1 MSSDELFADEID
13 APGPSGGQMLLA
25 LIGLFAFVLVIV
37 GLVALG
43 GWAALVAA
51 VAVMIVGA
59 FAVTRYVQTI
69 SSTATSGGRGVS
81 GIAAAD
87 DTHSEISRHDIP
99 LGEPERNAAAATSE
113 DEHS

>member
-1 MSSDELFADEID
+1 MTAEQLSADEID
-13 APGPSGGQMLLA
+13 APGPSGGQMLVA
-25 LIGLFAFVLVIV
+25 LLGLFAFVLVIV

-43 GWAALVAA
+43 GWVALVAA

-81 GIAAAD
+81 GIAEAD
-87 DTHSEISRHDIP
+87 DTHADISRHDIP
-99 LGEPERNAAAATSE
+99 VGEPERLAAPPSS
-113 DEHS
+113 DS

>member
-1 MSSDELFADEID
+1 MSSEELFADEID
-13 APGPSGGQMLLA
+13 APGPGGGQLLVA
-25 LIGLFAFVLVIV
+25 LIALFAFVLVIV

-43 GWAALVAA
+43 GWVALVAA

-59 FAVTRYVQTI
+59 FAVTRYVQMI

-87 DTHSEISRHDIP
+87 DAHSQISRHDIP
-99 LGEPERNAAAATSE
+99 QGEPERNAAPATSE
-113 DEHS
+113 GKHS